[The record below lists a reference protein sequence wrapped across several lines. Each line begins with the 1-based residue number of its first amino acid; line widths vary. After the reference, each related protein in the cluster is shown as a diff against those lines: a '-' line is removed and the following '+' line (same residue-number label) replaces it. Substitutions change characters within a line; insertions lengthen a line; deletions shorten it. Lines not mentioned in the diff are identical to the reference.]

1 MCADA
6 ASVAV
11 VDLGPHYRHIADDV
25 VGTVRPGDQDA
36 PHRTD
41 GGCVALTR
49 LTPMRTTDD
58 APDPLITPAPVPL
71 PLPMDIAL
79 RRLTVS
85 ANHGVLWF
93 GISAVGLL
101 AGGRYRRA
109 ALRGLTS
116 LAMASF
122 VSNSVVKPLVGRR
135 RPDAQRTAAARRVG
149 KVPWTSSFPSGHSAS
164 AAAFAT
170 GAALE
175 FPPAGLVLGPL
186 AGAVAYSRVHVG
198 VHYRSDALVGLVIG
212 AAMAI
217 VGRRVWPVR
226 PYTAATMAPGS
237 APALPGGRGMTIVI
251 NAAAGTADGTRE
263 ALSRLLP
270 EAGFVEW
277 DPIAQDLSDVV
288 PDGLLAVG
296 VAGGDGTVA
305 SVAGLAEKRGL
316 PLAVFPRGTLNHFAA
331 ALALDDDADTVSAVE
346 SGTSGQ
352 VDLAT
357 INGTPFLNT
366 ASIGG
371 YPELVRRRDRLSHRL
386 GKWPAA
392 AYALFRTLRH
402 HSPMDLEI
410 NGRRMPIWV
419 VFAGNGPYRPRGL
432 APAWRDDLHTGLLDV
447 QYLRADLRLAR
458 TKAVVLSL
466 LGLVE
471 RSAVFGS
478 LEVEQVRIT
487 SHNGPLPVAHDGEIT
502 APVKTVEL
510 AISDRLT
517 VYHG

>member
-1 MCADA
+1 M
-6 ASVAV
+6 
-11 VDLGPHYRHIADDV
+11 
-25 VGTVRPGDQDA
+25 RP
-36 PHRTD
+36 TD
-41 GGCVALTR
+41 H
-49 LTPMRTTDD
+49 
-58 APDPLITPAPVPL
+58 APDPSITPAPLPL

-93 GISAVGLL
+93 GIGAVGVL

-109 ALRGLTS
+109 ALRGVTS

-135 RPDAQRTAAARRVG
+135 RPDAQRTSIARRVG

-175 FPPAGLVLGPL
+175 FPTAGLILGPL

-198 VHYRSDALVGLVIG
+198 VHYRSDALVGMAIG

-217 VGRRVWPVR
+217 VGRRLWPVR
-226 PYTAATMAPGS
+226 PYSAAAMAPGS
-237 APALPGGRGMTIVI
+237 APALPGGRGMSIVI

-263 ALSRLLP
+263 ALSELLP
-270 EAGFVEW
+270 GAEFVEW
-277 DPIAQDLSDVV
+277 DPTTEELSDVV
-288 PDGLLAVG
+288 PKDVLAIG

-305 SVAGLAEKRGL
+305 SVAGLAEELGL
-316 PLAVFPRGTLNHFAA
+316 PLAVFPRGTLNHFAV
-331 ALALDDDADTVSAVE
+331 ALALEGDADTVSAIE

-371 YPELVRRRDRLSHRL
+371 YPELVRRRDRLSHRM

-392 AYALFRTLRH
+392 AYALYRTLRH

-410 NGRRMPIWV
+410 DGKRMPIWV
-419 VFAGNGPYRPRGL
+419 VFVGNGPYRPRGL

-447 QYLRADLRLAR
+447 QYLRADVPLAR
-458 TKAVVLSL
+458 TKAILFSF

-471 RSAVFGS
+471 RSKVFGS
-478 LEVEQVRIT
+478 LEVPDVTIA
-487 SHNGPLPVAHDGEIT
+487 SHDGPLPAAHDGEIT
-502 APVKTVEL
+502 DPVETIEL
-510 AISDRLT
+510 AISNRLT